1 MPKARSSTVTSYLR
15 PRPHARLPRRM
26 SDEDAQEQYRK
37 EHFGTPGPIDAWLTP
52 RIGNSACASS
62 DSESHLDS
70 PLAPDEVRCTVHLQR
85 VKAPDEPE
93 CIFADA
99 DTFVLHLTTGL
110 HALEP
115 SQRVVLGKYEGL
127 PESLDAPQWANLPAG
142 EPVVFRATVSAV
154 MDLLRC
160 VAPQA
165 ESGTDAV
172 TALLGS
178 LQAVS
183 LGG

>member
-1 MPKARSSTVTSYLR
+1 MPKARSRTVTSYLR
-15 PRPHARLPRRM
+15 TRPQARLPRRM

-52 RIGNSACASS
+52 RIGNSVYASS
-62 DSESHLDS
+62 DSESNLDS
-70 PLAPDEVRCTVHLQR
+70 PLTPDEVWCTVQLQR

-99 DTFVLHLTTGL
+99 DMFVLHLTTGP

-115 SQRVVLGKYEGL
+115 SQRVVLGKYEGF

-142 EPVVFRATVSAV
+142 EPVVFRATVPAV

-160 VAPQA
+160 AAPKS
-165 ESGTDAV
+165 ESGTDAMM
-172 TALLGS
+172 ALLGS

-183 LGG
+183 LDG